1 MAWTINEDVWIE
13 RNADGYARLIRHL
26 CCIRFPKTR

>member
-1 MAWTINEDVWIE
+1 MEDSMAWTINDNVWVE

-26 CCIRFPKTR
+26 L